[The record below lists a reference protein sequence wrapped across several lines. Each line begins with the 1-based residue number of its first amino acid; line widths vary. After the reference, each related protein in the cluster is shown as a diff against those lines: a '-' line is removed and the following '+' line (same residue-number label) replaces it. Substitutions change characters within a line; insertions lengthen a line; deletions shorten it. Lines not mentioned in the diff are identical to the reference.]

1 MILAGISCFAYEL
14 IPVDAIFLRILM
26 FFISKCAISISFSV
40 TYVYTTELF
49 PTNLRQG
56 LMGICAACGYI
67 GSMTAPQTPLL
78 VSAINI
84 LFIVIPNNNN
94 NSEIFNSTY
103 NGN

>member
-1 MILAGISCFAYEL
+1 
-14 IPVDAIFLRILM
+14 M

-78 VSAINI
+78 VSAKFSFVTGLVFKAANPLRNKIAKR
-84 LFIVIPNNNN
+84 
-94 NSEIFNSTY
+94 EC
-103 NGN
+103 

>member
-1 MILAGISCFAYEL
+1 MILAGLSCFAYEF
-14 IPVDAIFLRILM
+14 IPVHAIFLRILM

-78 VSAINI
+78 VS
-84 LFIVIPNNNN
+84 
-94 NSEIFNSTY
+94 EKIFHL
-103 NGN
+103 

>member
-1 MILAGISCFAYEL
+1 
-14 IPVDAIFLRILM
+14 M

-78 VSAINI
+78 VSTTYYNRLGLYEYNSK
-84 LFIVIPNNNN
+84 LFSQQK
-94 NSEIFNSTY
+94 SEKHL
-103 NGN
+103 

>member
-1 MILAGISCFAYEL
+1 MILAGLSCLMYEV
-14 IPVDAIFLRILM
+14 IPEHAITFRILM

-78 VSAINI
+78 VS
-84 LFIVIPNNNN
+84 
-94 NSEIFNSTY
+94 
-103 NGN
+103 G

>member
-1 MILAGISCFAYEL
+1 
-14 IPVDAIFLRILM
+14 M

-78 VSAINI
+78 VSELFLCSIYVTITTTI
-84 LFIVIPNNNN
+84 LMIARI
-94 NSEIFNSTY
+94 Y
-103 NGN
+103 NKGTVRK